1 MQRHRRLAIS
11 FATAVLLTGSSVHA
25 SADGLRA
32 QSPVVDVGQVVAGD
46 TAVATFVL
54 ANDSQRDIRILRA
67 APS

>member
-1 MQRHRRLAIS
+1 
-11 FATAVLLTGSSVHA
+11 VLLTGSSVHA

>member
-1 MQRHRRLAIS
+1 MQRHRRLAIC
-11 FATAVLLTGSSVHA
+11 FATAVVLTGASVHA

-32 QSPVVDVGQVVAGD
+32 QSPVVDVGRVVAGD